1 MSARRRKH
9 DDHEEEHENEERW
22 LVSFADMMTLL
33 FALFMVLFSI
43 SSVNVSKLQVLQRS
57 LQEAFSGKVLSG
69 GKAIMETG
77 NDADPSTRAA
87 ATPPLA
93 ALQPASAVSASSDT
107 TSKDSGQSAAAAAQA
122 AKAEE
127 ASLED
132 LKRKIDGLAKQRG
145 LDTRVKTVVTAQG
158 LVIQILTDKVFFDS
172 GSAAVKPQ
180 AEPILTGIAHV
191 LNAEQEHPIEV
202 SGHTDSQPIHSG
214 QYPSNWE
221 LSTAR
226 ASAVVRD
233 FIHTGVL
240 QRRLTAM
247 GRADED
253 PTATN
258 KTLAG
263 RAKNRRVDVVLPRLH
278 STTP

>member
-1 MSARRRKH
+1 MSARRHKH

-69 GKAIMETG
+69 GKAIMQTG
-77 NDADPSTRAA
+77 NDTPPNRAQ

-107 TSKDSGQSAAAAAQA
+107 TSKDSGQSAAQAAQA

-127 ASLED
+127 ASLQD
-132 LKRKIDGLAKQRG
+132 LKRKIDGLAKKRG
-145 LDTRVKTVVTAQG
+145 LATRVKTVVTAQG

-172 GSAAVKPQ
+172 GSAQVKPE
-180 AEPILTGIAHV
+180 AEPILSGIAHV
-191 LNAEQEHPIEV
+191 LNAEQEHPIQV
-202 SGHTDSQPIHSG
+202 SGNTDSQPIRSG

-233 FIHTGVL
+233 FIRTGVL
-240 QRRLTAM
+240 PRRLTAT
-247 GRADED
+247 GTADEQ
-253 PTATN
+253 PTASN
-258 KTLAG
+258 KTSAG

-278 STTP
+278 TTTP